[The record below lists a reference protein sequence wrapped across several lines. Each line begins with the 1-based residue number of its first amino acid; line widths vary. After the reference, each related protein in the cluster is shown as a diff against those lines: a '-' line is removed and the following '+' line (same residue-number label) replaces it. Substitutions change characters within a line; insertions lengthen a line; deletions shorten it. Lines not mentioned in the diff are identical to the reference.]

1 MLQIINEGHAIRNN
15 IVVYGDQL
23 LITTKGSTH
32 LKNYYTV
39 TEKELFSI
47 VATFEEFRLI
57 LFKNN

>member
-1 MLQIINEGHAIRNN
+1 MLQIINAEHTIHNN
-15 IVVYGDQL
+15 IMVYGDRL

-32 LKNYYTV
+32 INNYTV
-39 TEKELFSI
+39 TEKGLFSI